1 MRFLGDSPQGSCA
14 ENAEMKRRPQSQ
26 KEMNRRGVLA
36 AGGKVIPV
44 LAALG
49 LGLATSARADDN
61 CGCGGNCGGVCKEDC
76 SGGCKGGCGNACG
89 SDCEGA
95 CKDGCYGGCRGDC
108 GGTCKDGCKSSSG
121 N

>member
-1 MRFLGDSPQGSCA
+1 MRKKSSAGLDRRRFLKSGSTVVP
-14 ENAEMKRRPQSQ
+14 M
-26 KEMNRRGVLA
+26 
-36 AGGKVIPV
+36 

-49 LGLATSARADDN
+49 FAASVPARADEN

-76 SGGCKGGCGNACG
+76 TGGCKGGCGTACG

-95 CKDGCYGGCRGDC
+95 CKDSCYGGCMGDC

>member
-1 MRFLGDSPQGSCA
+1 
-14 ENAEMKRRPQSQ
+14 MKRKSQSG
-26 KEMNRRGVLA
+26 KTMDRRGFLA

-49 LGLATSARADDN
+49 LGLTAAAHAED
-61 CGCGGNCGGVCKEDC
+61 CGCGGNCSGVCKEDC
-76 SGGCKGGCGNACG
+76 SGGCKDNCGTICN
-89 SDCEGA
+89 STCEGA
-95 CKDGCYGGCRGDC
+95 CKDSCYGGCKGDC